1 MFAQNGP
8 DARRRIRAYFKAMT
22 IRFLGTGTS
31 YGVPYIGCDCEVCR
45 SDDPRDKRLRAC
57 VSVEDAASGTR
68 LLIDTGPDFRQQM
81 LRADITRLTAIMW
94 THSHNDHIIGLDDV
108 RPLSDKQGYIPGF
121 CDARTLE
128 RLQVVF
134 DYCFIQGRDHGGFP
148 RISPH
153 AIEPYESLE
162 FGPLRVTAL
171 PISHGK
177 AGEIFAYQFEQ
188 NGHRFVYASDCA
200 GIPPRSMEAMRG
212 CDVFVVDALRHTEHP
227 NHFNI
232 TQALEAVEQIAPRRA
247 FFTHITHDLGHAQT
261 EETLPERVRI
271 AFDGLELEI

>member
-1 MFAQNGP
+1 
-8 DARRRIRAYFKAMT
+8 MT

-31 YGVPYIGCDCEVCR
+31 YGVPYVGCDCEVCR
-45 SDDPRDKRLRAC
+45 SNDPRDKRLRAS
-57 VSVEDAASGTR
+57 VLVEDGASATR
-68 LLIDTGPDFRQQM
+68 LLVDTGPDFRQQM
-81 LRADITRLTAIMW
+81 LRAKVAHLTAILW
-94 THSHNDHIIGLDDV
+94 THAHNDHIIGLDDV

-121 CDARTLE
+121 CDAKTLE
-128 RLQVVF
+128 RLQKVF

-148 RISPH
+148 RLTPQ
-153 AIEPYESLE
+153 ALEPYGTLR
-162 FGPLRVTAL
+162 FGSIEVTAL

-177 AGEIFAYQFEQ
+177 AGDIFAFQFAGS
-188 NGHRFVYASDCA
+188 GHRFVYASDCA
-200 GIPPRSMEAMRG
+200 HIPDRSLDAMRG

-232 TQALEAVEQIAPRRA
+232 TQALEAVEKIDPKRA

-261 EETLPERVRI
+261 EQTLPERVRI

>member
-1 MFAQNGP
+1 
-8 DARRRIRAYFKAMT
+8 MT

-31 YGVPYIGCDCEVCR
+31 YGVPYVGCDCEVCR
-45 SDDPRDKRLRAC
+45 STDSRDKRLRAS
-57 VSVEDAASGTR
+57 VLVEDGASATR
-68 LLIDTGPDFRQQM
+68 LLVDTGPDFRQQM
-81 LRADITRLTAIMW
+81 LRAGASHLTAILW
-94 THSHNDHIIGLDDV
+94 THAHNDHIIGLDDV

-121 CDARTLE
+121 CDAKTLE
-128 RLQVVF
+128 RLQGVF

-148 RISPH
+148 RVSPH
-153 AIEPYESLE
+153 ALEPFATLT
-162 FGPLRVTAL
+162 FGPIEVTAL

-177 AGEIFAYQFEQ
+177 AGDIFAYQFAG

-200 GIPPRSMEAMRG
+200 HIPDASLDAMRG

-232 TQALEAVEQIAPRRA
+232 TQALGAVEKIDPKRA

-271 AFDGLELEI
+271 AFDGLELEV